1 MLVLAPRSFRRS
13 ISRAGLPHLRKNGS
27 LLAGRLA
34 SLFGRSPHLFCEGPC
49 FFRGSPQVLA
59 GSPCVFGSLPH
70 FLADSP
76 PLFGLAPQLLLL
88 LPYLLGRC
96 PELFGRLADL
106 LGNLALIFGRYLGA
120 GRFRV
125 LLRRSGPVLLGGLA
139 AGLGPL
145 AAPLRFLPLFL
156 GGLAVQVGE

>member
-27 LLAGRLA
+27 LLA
-34 SLFGRSPHLFCEGPC
+34 
-49 FFRGSPQVLA
+49 
-59 GSPCVFGSLPH
+59 
-70 FLADSP
+70 
-76 PLFGLAPQLLLL
+76 
-88 LPYLLGRC
+88 
-96 PELFGRLADL
+96 GRLADL